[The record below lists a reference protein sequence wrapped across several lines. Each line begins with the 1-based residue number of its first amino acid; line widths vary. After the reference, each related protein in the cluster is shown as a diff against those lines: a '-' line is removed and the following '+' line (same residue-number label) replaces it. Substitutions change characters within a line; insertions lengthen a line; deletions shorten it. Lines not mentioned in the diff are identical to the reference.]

1 LIQVNGGTRVDVSIK
16 LLSSIPL
23 FSGLEEKELAV
34 LETHAQQRSFAKN
47 SVLMTEGESPDSLY
61 LIEEGKVKVYL
72 NDHTGREVILAYE
85 EAGGYLG
92 EIALLDDAPRSAS
105 VMTLTPTQVLIISKS
120 DFRSCLASNPDVALS
135 IIRVLTQRVRKLT
148 EDVRSL
154 ALRSVYQ
161 RLVEKFMEL
170 AVETDGEMV
179 VTERLTQQDIAS
191 LIGASRE
198 MVSRVMRDLSAGGY
212 IDTSGRY
219 IRILRKLPHG
229 W

>member
-1 LIQVNGGTRVDVSIK
+1 MSIK

-23 FSGLEEKELAV
+23 FSGLEENELAV
-34 LETHAQQRSFAKN
+34 LEAHAQPRSFAKN

-72 NDHTGREVILAYE
+72 NDHTGREVILTYE

-105 VMTLTPTQVLIISKS
+105 VVTLTPTRVLVISKS
-120 DFRSCLASNPDVALS
+120 DFRSCIASNPDVALS

-161 RLVEKFMEL
+161 RLVEKFTEL
-170 AVETDGEMV
+170 AIESDGEMI